1 LGIAAVEDK
10 LVQQAVVTILNQIY
24 EVDFKG
30 FSYGFR
36 PGRSPHQ
43 ALDAL
48 TVGIQRKKVN
58 WILDADIRGFFD
70 NMSHEWTKKFIEHR
84 VADRRILRLIQK
96 WLKAGVSEDGQW
108 SETNVGTPQGAVASP
123 LIANVYLHHVFDL
136 WADVWRRGV
145 AKGDVIIVRY
155 ADDLVMGF
163 QQRADAVRFLEEFK
177 ERLAKFG
184 LELHPDKT
192 RLIEFGRYAARDR
205 KQHGKGKPETFTFLG
220 FTHYCGRRHK
230 TETFTVW
237 RITAKQRMVAKLKAI
252 KVELQRRKHDRTSQ
266 VGVWLRKVVSGY
278 YQYHAVPGNI
288 DQLRIFRNRV
298 NRLWR
303 TVLVRR
309 SQTARKKWVK
319 LTPVLERWIPP
330 PRLLHPHPEARFYAT
345 HPS

>member
-1 LGIAAVEDK
+1 
-10 LVQQAVVTILNQIY
+10 
-24 EVDFKG
+24 
-30 FSYGFR
+30 
-36 PGRSPHQ
+36 
-43 ALDAL
+43 
-48 TVGIQRKKVN
+48 
-58 WILDADIRGFFD
+58 
-70 NMSHEWTKKFIEHR
+70 M
-84 VADRRILRLIQK
+84 
-96 WLKAGVSEDGQW
+96 
-108 SETNVGTPQGAVASP
+108 
-123 LIANVYLHHVFDL
+123 FDL
-136 WADVWRRGV
+136 WADAWRRKV

-205 KQHGKGKPETFTFLG
+205 KQHGEGKPETFTFLG
-220 FTHYCGRRHK
+220 FTHYCGQRHK

-237 RITAKQRMVAKLKAI
+237 RITAKRRMAAKLKAI
-252 KVELQRRKHDRTSQ
+252 KAELQRRKHDRTSQ
-266 VGVWLRKVVSGY
+266 VGEWLRSVVTGY

-303 TVLVRR
+303 NVLVRR
-309 SQTARKKWVK
+309 SQRARKKWEK
-319 LTPVLERWIPP
+319 FTPLLERWIPP
-330 PRLLHPHPEARFYAT
+330 PRVLHPYPDARFYAT